1 MPQLW
6 TETFVTQYFWL
17 VAIIL
22 GFYYL
27 AVTEIIPQIAF
38 TLKTRKE
45 LEIDSKKTNSN
56 VTNKESNTNNVIN
69 NSTTLLS
76 TCFTAAQKKANLT
89 GKNSHSAS
97 QEEVSTTQIKNSI
110 NSIKTEWVKKFS
122 I

>member
-22 GFYYL
+22 VFYYL

-56 VTNKESNTNNVIN
+56 LTNKESNNVIN

-76 TCFTAAQKKANLT
+76 TCCSATAAQKKANLT
-89 GKNSHSAS
+89 GKTNHSS
-97 QEEVSTTQIKNSI
+97 QEEISTTQIKTSI
-110 NSIKTEWVKKFS
+110 NTIKTEWVKKFS